1 MDCCRF
7 PSFQRSFKLAYQPP
21 MSHLANHASQPLAEG
36 ISALRGNLD
45 PTNEEAPVPQGLPP
59 EADSAAAR
67 AAVSDQDRMLA
78 YLERLRPTTIKP
90 ANEFIKYPYCIPGGF
105 YDQQWD
111 WDGFF
116 IASHLAARTPPQP
129 QYLKWWTLNV
139 LASVLPDGEVAAC
152 ISPEGPRSAHP
163 SLRLK
168 PFLAQGAELA
178 ARLLD
183 DYGWIEENYDEIVR
197 IATRRED
204 THFIK
209 SCGLYAWDDAMQSG
223 ADNNPAIGNDPAAAR
238 TVAACDMNALLYRE
252 YLALAR
258 LAARLGRPDEQ
269 AGFAAKATALRHAVN
284 EHLWDATAESF
295 WNLHTGTRQWCRRVS
310 YSNFVPLW
318 AGMVP
323 AERAQAMIRRYL
335 LNEAHLLTPYGFRS
349 LSRQDPDY
357 NNLNVIVPYS
367 NWQGPVWPIANYF
380 YFVALMNY
388 GFRDEAAE
396 LVRRLTKLY
405 LVDIDFCGSLHENY
419 CAETGQPL
427 APSAAQ
433 SKHGQ
438 EGGFLGWNLLLQDM
452 TEMLDGRPNLLDME
466 A

>member
-1 MDCCRF
+1 M
-7 PSFQRSFKLAYQPP
+7 
-21 MSHLANHASQPLAEG
+21 
-36 ISALRGNLD
+36 
-45 PTNEEAPVPQGLPP
+45 PQGLPP

-105 YDQQWD
+105 YDQKWD

-152 ISPEGPRSAHP
+152 ISPEGPRAGHP

-197 IATRRED
+197 IATRREA

-284 EHLWDATAESF
+284 EHLWDATAESY

>member
-1 MDCCRF
+1 
-7 PSFQRSFKLAYQPP
+7 
-21 MSHLANHASQPLAEG
+21 
-36 ISALRGNLD
+36 
-45 PTNEEAPVPQGLPP
+45 
-59 EADSAAAR
+59 
-67 AAVSDQDRMLA
+67 MLA
-78 YLERLRPTTIKP
+78 CLERLRPSVIKP
-90 ANEFIKYPYCIPGGF
+90 ANEFIKHSYCIPGGF

-129 QYLKWWTLNV
+129 QYLKWWSLNV
-139 LASVLPDGEVAAC
+139 LASVLPDGDVAAC
-152 ISPEGPRSAHP
+152 ISPEGPRAAHP

-197 IATRRED
+197 ISTRREA

-258 LAARLGRPDEQ
+258 LAERLGRPDEQ
-269 AGFAAKATALRHAVN
+269 AGFAAKAAALRHAVN
-284 EHLWDATAESF
+284 EHLWDATAESY
-295 WNLHTGTRQWCRRVS
+295 WNLNAVTGQWCRRVS

-323 AERAQAMIRRYL
+323 AGRAQAMIRHYL
-335 LNEAHLLTPYGFRS
+335 WSDAHLLTPYGIRS

-357 NNLNVIVPYS
+357 NNLNMIIPFS

-380 YFVALMNY
+380 YFVAMMNY
-388 GFRDEAAE
+388 GFCDEAAE

-405 LVDIDFCGSLHENY
+405 LNDIGFCGSLHENY

-427 APSAAQ
+427 APSASQ

-452 TEMLDGRPNLLDME
+452 TEMLDGRPNLLE
-466 A
+466 LGA